1 MNKRETILLSL
12 DDLLELDPGTLTG
25 SEELKDIEAWDSL
38 AVMGFIAMVD
48 EEFDVMVPP
57 AQLSKCKT
65 VVDLIALVE
74 NHAEP

>member
-1 MNKRETILLSL
+1 MNKHETILLSL
-12 DDLLELDPGTLTG
+12 DDLLELDPGTLKG

-65 VVDLIALVE
+65 VADLISLVE
-74 NHAEP
+74 DHTES

>member
-1 MNKRETILLSL
+1 MNKHETILLSL
-12 DDLLELDPGTLTG
+12 DDLLELDSGTLTG

-57 AQLSKCKT
+57 SQLSKCKT
-65 VVDLIALVE
+65 VADLIALVE
-74 NHAEP
+74 DHAEP